1 MLHVSC
7 PKPKQSLLSSSRHGR
22 SRYLVQPHIW
32 CFSPFKNIPK
42 NSRRRYAGGPAAGE
56 LAREGPNTVFKMLG
70 SISRQAL
77 ALALGSSLK
86 RVNSIPEM
94 SPEPHAHGVSAAAVQ
109 SLVSVLLVSS
119 PARPAHDF
127 CSGHEALPPAQSPGS
142 LSRSTLCH
150 SFLSSDPWIKLLLT
164 EGYND
169 LWRPLAHLHFLPT
182 CPWPAVTE
190 LFPILG
196 AIVKKYNLSLTR
208 PFRVPAGHSKLLAM
222 PPFSWTDQTSP
233 GRFAA
238 SFGIFSH

>member
-7 PKPKQSLLSSSRHGR
+7 PKPKQSLLSSSRHRG

-32 CFSPFKNIPK
+32 CLSPFKNIPK

-94 SPEPHAHGVSAAAVQ
+94 SPEPHAHGMSAAAVQ

-119 PARPAHDF
+119 PAQQLMTSVQGTRHCLPLGPQALCLDLLSATASWVLTLELNCSSQKDIMTFEGHLPTFTSSPPAHD
-127 CSGHEALPPAQSPGS
+127 LPS
-142 LSRSTLCH
+142 LS
-150 SFLSSDPWIKLLLT
+150 SFPS
-164 EGYND
+164 
-169 LWRPLAHLHFLPT
+169 
-182 CPWPAVTE
+182 
-190 LFPILG
+190 
-196 AIVKKYNLSLTR
+196 
-208 PFRVPAGHSKLLAM
+208 
-222 PPFSWTDQTSP
+222 
-233 GRFAA
+233 
-238 SFGIFSH
+238 